1 MTEGYANAFHLFFI
15 PISVTISVMDKK
27 LTTLL
32 AIVFLCVLVAVMA
45 CGCANDNADNIIDDG
60 VASQTGED
68 AGSADN
74 SSNSDG
80 LTILCASFSEYDWTR
95 NIIGDNPAG
104 IDLELLNTSGVDI
117 HSYQPS
123 VSDMV
128 RIADADLLIYTG
140 GISEFWIDKA
150 TESSEKS
157 LPSVLSLMD
166 YFLDNPSLFPTYEQE
181 EHDHDHGHEHEH
193 AEDDANEHSHND
205 GDEHEHEADE
215 HIWLSLKMAPVFCSR
230 IEEALAELDPE
241 NADLYKEN
249 LKSYCDELS
258 ELDSAYESTV
268 ANARTNVLLFA
279 DRFPFLY
286 MTQDYGLGT
295 HAAFYGCSAET
306 EASFETII
314 DLAEDL
320 NTDGL
325 THIVILKGSTED
337 LAQTIIKAADQKL
350 KGSLSGITSS
360 AGHMDN
366 SGAWN
371 SDRKIDIETLDSL
384 QSVTSDDIA
393 GGLTYIDAMKKNL
406 EVLTECLS

>member
-1 MTEGYANAFHLFFI
+1 MN
-15 PISVTISVMDKK
+15 KK

-32 AIVFLCVLVAVMA
+32 AIVFLCILVAVMA
-45 CGCANDNADNIIDDG
+45 CGCTNDNADNIIDDG
-60 VASQTGED
+60 
-68 AGSADN
+68 AGSQAGNLADDSD
-74 SSNSDG
+74 SSDSSDSSDG

-95 NIIGDNPAG
+95 SILGDNPAG
-104 IDLELLNTSGVDI
+104 IDLELLNTSGVDM

-157 LPSVLSLMD
+157 SPSVLSLMD

-241 NADLYKEN
+241 NADVYKEN
-249 LKSYCDELS
+249 LKSYCDELT
-258 ELDSAYESTV
+258 ELDSAYESAV

-320 NTDGL
+320 NTDKL
-325 THIVILKGSTED
+325 THIIILKGSTED

-350 KGSLSGITSS
+350 NGSLSGITSS
-360 AGHMDN
+360 AGHMDS

-371 SDRKIDIETLDSL
+371 SDREIDIETLDSL